1 MAGIEDLLGGALS
14 GDTIAKIAA
23 QLGTTP
29 EGAQKGIGAALP
41 QLLGKL
47 KATAEHPENGA
58 HLAESLRNNNG
69 ADLDDLDG
77 VMSRSG
83 TQGTEMVGQ
92 LLGSDADAV
101 HGQIAADSGLDKSQS
116 AGLLGMLAPL
126 VLGAAGRASGDG
138 VAPSPQGL
146 SGMLGGLMG
155 GGAGGAGGLG
165 GLLGGLLGGGGAGG
179 AAGMLGGLLG
189 GNGAGAS
196 GGAAGAVG
204 NMLGGAGQQ
213 AGAAGGALGGLTGML
228 DQNKDGSIVD
238 DVARMASGG
247 GQRGGIVGKLLGML
261 GRK

>member
-1 MAGIEDLLGGALS
+1 MPGLEDLLGGALG
-14 GDTIAKIAA
+14 GDAIAKIAA

-47 KATAEHPENGA
+47 KATADHPEHGA
-58 HLAESLRNNNG
+58 HLAESLRDNNG

-77 VMSRSG
+77 VLGRSG
-83 TQGTEMVGQ
+83 TQGTEMVGR
-92 LLGSDADAV
+92 LLGSDADAM

-126 VLGAAGRASGDG
+126 VLGAAGRASGNG

-155 GGAGGAGGLG
+155 GGGGLGGMLGGLLGGGGAGGG
-165 GLLGGLLGGGGAGG
+165 AGMLGGLLGGGGAGG
-179 AAGMLGGLLG
+179 AAG
-189 GNGAGAS
+189 
-196 GGAAGAVG
+196 AVG
-204 NMLGGAGQQ
+204 NMLGGSGQQ
-213 AGAAGGALGGLTGML
+213 AGAAGGGALGGLTGML

-238 DVARMASGG
+238 DVARMATGG
-247 GQRGGIVGKLLGML
+247 GQRGGIVGKILGML